1 MSIEALWSVHFA
13 TQGGAGGGVVIFE
26 TGKIF
31 GGDSQ
36 YYWVGNYTVQNGQ
49 LIADIDVSH
58 YSGPPY
64 SVFGPLQKFRLNLRA
79 SPPSTSGSGTTMQA
93 TGTLVNNPSAQI
105 VMLLTYRAPLP

>member
-26 TGKIF
+26 TGKLF

-36 YYWVGNYTVQNGQ
+36 YYWVGNYTEQNGQ
-49 LIADIDVSH
+49 LVADLDVTH

-64 SVFGPLQKFRLNLRA
+64 SAFGPLHNFRLRLLA
-79 SPPSTSGSGTTMQA
+79 TPPNITGPGTTMQA
-93 TGTLVNNPSAQI
+93 TGALANNPNAQI
-105 VMLLTYRAPLP
+105 VMMLTYRAPLP